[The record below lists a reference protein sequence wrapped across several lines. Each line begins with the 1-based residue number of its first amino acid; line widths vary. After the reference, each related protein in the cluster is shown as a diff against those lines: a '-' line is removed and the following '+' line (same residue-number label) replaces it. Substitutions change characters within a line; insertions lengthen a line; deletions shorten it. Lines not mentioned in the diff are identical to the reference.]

1 MNKASLHRLLNLAA
15 KGILYIL
22 VLSVIAGTAL
32 FLFLQTRP
40 ARDWARRALV
50 TQLEKATHARVHI
63 GELRGNLLTDVALA
77 DVRITAP
84 SKSDPTY
91 TAKRISVS
99 YYLPMLLFRTIDI
112 YRLQIDGFNGE
123 AIRRPDGTWN
133 FASLIPKESDSGHAA
148 ETVKTGFTLK
158 IHRLIV
164 HRSRFILSDQTGAE
178 TVRHRFEQIECRS
191 RLTVGRAVA
200 ANISHISFTSD
211 KPPLTLRDLS
221 GRVVYD
227 IERHRLSIKNGRIRT
242 PESAVGF
249 TTTISF
255 AKTDPVFD
263 IKAGITALS
272 PAEIG
277 RLFSIP
283 AASSGVLT
291 GELEVKG
298 TSQQLQ
304 HQLRLKWEGLSLTT
318 RGDIYLSG
326 KKAPGL
332 AVTGRIEH
340 ADPENLPFYS
350 ISGLFGDINA
360 GFSINGRDLSSP
372 GRTGR
377 IHIKATDSK
386 LSGYAV
392 RLANL
397 AATVTGAD
405 VRVEKLD
412 ADTPCGTLNAKGQV
426 SNLIKSGVNKPFS
439 ATVAIKGLNPA
450 EFKGMNPNAAGNIN
464 LAMSIDG
471 HLPRTLSMKDADMR
485 VSATVND
492 SVYRD
497 LAQITGG
504 LSAVYKAHRL
514 TVDRI
519 AISSPAGHITG
530 AGFTA
535 IDSKKCQATISA
547 ELSDIKKLSG
557 LVFELPENTDAAGK
571 ASITARLDGT
581 WDHPI
586 VDGRIQGAAIAFDRY
601 HADRLT
607 LSGKYSGGLSDYT
620 ASCQANVTG
629 FAIGALHFPA
639 IRIQTGVTPATLR
652 LKGRVTDEKGDQLKI
667 DGRTENWRK
676 PEKQITVN
684 QLALTSR
691 KLPPLVNHG
700 PIQLILQRQKLTFA
714 AFHLVSGKTMLKLD
728 GEIPLIPDGPVSAH
742 LVLEHFDVGRVAE
755 LIPGNVTIGG
765 IASADVSVSKSL
777 QAPEISGHVH
787 LANASGYGVSFSRID
802 FESIYKDA
810 RTVISLRGIQNQ
822 RKVIDLGGSLQVRLS
837 AFPLKWRPAPGSEIS
852 LHLVL
857 DRFDMGPIAALLPG
871 GKNIKGR
878 ISADINMSQSL
889 QNPVIGGRVELSD
902 VSGYGIHFSALRLQA
917 LYQNDKTMLSLTG
930 LRKDKKVLDING
942 YMKVKCSGYPF
953 QCTPVP
959 GGLHLTLSAT
969 GFSLSE
975 FKLPQLKDINLF
987 GDLNVQ
993 ARITGDITDP
1003 AINGDIRITRGH
1015 VKLPELG
1022 LNYAQLD
1029 SDIHISPGT
1038 IHIKN
1043 ISLNDKEN
1051 GTLTGTGTITY
1062 HHWKPES
1069 IDLVLKGENFYVPFR
1084 NAAFVRAKPDLTLTG
1099 PISAPVL
1106 KGDIAVTKGDLY
1118 MEKLFANHPA
1128 EIEVINAPKESNGVL
1143 ELPESSGQLS
1153 LIKPL
1158 AADITVTVKNDVW
1171 LKSKEENIEI
1181 AGQINLKKKSGHPF
1195 VIIGALN
1202 ALRGTYLFRNHVF
1215 KITYGQLSFMGLEE
1229 INPILNIQARTRVD
1243 NAEII
1248 IHLSG
1253 TFSNLK
1259 MKLDS
1264 DPAMDQVDIVSYLM
1278 FGRPADTL
1286 SKGESYRAED
1296 AALSITGQLAAEQ
1309 IQSILGKSFHL
1320 DMVHITTGNGNISQ
1334 GSVSVGKYVAPNVF
1348 VTYNQGFSSTN
1359 PDRSVEVNYEF
1370 DRSFSIEAQI
1380 SEEKTSAVDL
1390 IWHHDF

>member
-1 MNKASLHRLLNLAA
+1 MNKAFLHRLLNLAA
-15 KGILYIL
+15 KGIIYAM
-22 VLSVIAGTAL
+22 VLAVIAGAAL
-32 FLFLQTRP
+32 FLFLQTRS
-40 ARDWARRALV
+40 AREWARRTLV

-63 GELRGNLLTDVALA
+63 GEMHGNLFTDVTLTDV
-77 DVRITAP
+77 RIMLP
-84 SKSDPTY
+84 SETEPAF

-99 YYLPMLLFRTIDI
+99 YYLPMLLARTIDI
-112 YRLQIDGFNGE
+112 YRLEIDGFSGE

-133 FASLIPKESDSGHAA
+133 FAALVPKGDKSDHST

-158 IHRLIV
+158 IHRLLV
-164 HRSRFILSDQTGAE
+164 HRSRFILSDQSGGKTE
-178 TVRHRFEQIECRS
+178 HHRFERIECRS

-200 ANISHISFTSD
+200 ANISHISFKSNE
-211 KPPLTLRDLS
+211 PPLTLSSLS

-227 IERHRLSIKNGRIRT
+227 IEKHRLLIKNGRIHT
-242 PESAVGF
+242 PKSAAGF

-255 AKTDPVFD
+255 AKTAPVFD

-277 RLFSIP
+277 HIFSIP
-283 AASSGVLT
+283 ASRSGVMT
-291 GELEVKG
+291 GDLEIKG
-298 TSQQLQ
+298 TPDQLA
-304 HQLRLKWEGLSLTT
+304 HQLRLKYGTFSLTT
-318 RGDIYLSG
+318 QGDIYLSG

-332 AVTGRIEH
+332 DVTGRIEH
-340 ADPENLPFYS
+340 ADPETLPFYKV
-350 ISGLFGDINA
+350 SGLSGDINA
-360 GFSINGRDLSSP
+360 GFSINGRNLSSP
-372 GRTGR
+372 TRTGR
-377 IHIKATDSK
+377 VRIKATDSK
-386 LSGYAV
+386 LAGYAA
-392 RLANL
+392 RLADL

-405 VRVEKLD
+405 VHIEKLD
-412 ADTPCGTLNAKGQV
+412 ADTPYGKMIAKGKV
-426 SNLIKSGVNKPFS
+426 SNLIKPGANSPFS
-439 ATVAIKGLNPA
+439 AALALKGLNPA
-450 EFKGMNPNAAGNIN
+450 KFKNMNPDAAGNIN
-464 LAMSIDG
+464 LTMSIEG
-471 HLPRTLSMKDADMR
+471 TLPRTLSIKDADFR
-485 VSATVND
+485 LSGKISD
-492 SVYRD
+492 STCRG
-497 LAQITGG
+497 LENINGG
-504 LSAVYKAHRL
+504 LSAVYKARRL

-519 AISSPAGHITG
+519 AITSPAGHITG

-535 IDSKKCQATISA
+535 IDSKKCQATLSA
-547 ELSDIKKLSG
+547 DFSNIKKLSG
-557 LVFELPENTDAAGK
+557 LVSGLPQKTDAAGK
-571 ASITARLDGT
+571 ASINVRVDGT

-586 VDGRIQGAAIAFDRY
+586 VTGRIQGTSLAFDRY
-601 HADRLT
+601 HADSFT
-607 LSGKYSGGLSDYT
+607 LSGKYTGGMSDYT
-620 ASCQANVTG
+620 ASYQANVSG
-629 FAIGALHFPA
+629 FASGALHFPE

-652 LKGRVTDEKGDQLKI
+652 LNGRATDEKGDHLKI
-667 DGRTENWRK
+667 DGRIENWRNS
-676 PEKQITVN
+676 EKQITVN
-684 QLALTSR
+684 QLALTGR
-691 KLPPLVNHG
+691 KLPPLVNQG
-700 PIQLILQRQKLTFA
+700 PIQLTLHRQKLTFA
-714 AFHLVSGKTMLKLD
+714 AFRLVSGKTMLNLN
-728 GEIPLIPDGPVSAH
+728 GELPLIPDGPVSAH
-742 LVLEHFDVGRVAE
+742 LVLDHFDIGRVAE
-755 LIPGNVTIGG
+755 LIPGSVKIGG
-765 IASADVSVSKSL
+765 TASADVTVSKSL
-777 QAPEISGHVH
+777 QTPEISGHIH
-787 LANASGYGVSFSRID
+787 LADASVYGVDFSRVD
-802 FESIYKDA
+802 LKSTYKNA
-810 RTVISLRGIQNQ
+810 RTVISLRGMQEQ
-822 RKVIDLGGSLQVRLS
+822 RKVIDLSGSLQIRLS
-837 AFPLKWRPAPGSEIS
+837 AFPLKWLPAPGSAMS

-857 DRFDMGPIAALLPG
+857 DRFDMGPVTALLPG
-871 GKNIKGR
+871 GKNIKGK
-878 ISADINMSQSL
+878 ISADINMSKSL
-889 QNPVIGGRVELSD
+889 QNPLIDGRVQLTD
-902 VSGYGIHFSALRLQA
+902 VSGYGIRFSALRMQA
-917 LYQNDKTMLSLTG
+917 LYQNDQAILSAVG
-930 LRKDKKVLDING
+930 LRNDKKVLDING
-942 YMKVKCSGYPF
+942 YMKVRCSGYPF
-953 QCTPVP
+953 HCTPIP

-975 FKLPQLKDINLF
+975 LKLQQLKDIDLF
-987 GDLNVQ
+987 GDLSAQ

-1003 AINGDIRITRGH
+1003 EINGDIRIANGH

-1022 LNYAQLD
+1022 LNYARFD
-1029 SDIHISPGT
+1029 SDIRISPKT

-1043 ISLNDKEN
+1043 ISIQDKEN
-1051 GTLTGTGTITY
+1051 GTLTGAGTITY

-1069 IDLVLKGENFYVPFR
+1069 IDLVVKGKNFYVPFR

-1106 KGDIAVTKGDLY
+1106 KGNIAVTKGNLY

-1253 TFSNLK
+1253 TFSNLN

-1320 DMVHITTGNGNISQ
+1320 DMIHITTGNGNISQ

-1370 DRSFSIEAQI
+1370 DRNFSIEAQI